1 MKSFAFIVILS
12 ISSTA
17 MAGFFG
23 GLDVEEMKEIQEDS
37 YQTGRACLRGDTLDA
52 CSVFLKNISKHT
64 KLMSKH
70 KTEIFENVKK
80 GDRDSQQIMLNAEII
95 QDISYKVMARNKR

>member
-1 MKSFAFIVILS
+1 MKSFAFVVMLS

-23 GLDVEEMKEIQEDS
+23 GLDVKEMKEIQEDS

-52 CSVFLKNISKHT
+52 CSAFVKNISKHS
-64 KLMSKH
+64 KLLSKH
-70 KTEIFENVKK
+70 ETEIFERIKK
-80 GDRDSQQIMLNAEII
+80 GDPDCQQIMLNAERL
-95 QDISYKVMARNKR
+95 QEISNKVLARNKR